1 MKLECKRLI
10 SDSVR
15 NYVNYLNSRA
25 YVKNTCANM
34 HIPEHNSLISIKK
47 HRVHVFGARGGRPL
61 ANPMISVYVIFG
73 TSCN

>member
-1 MKLECKRLI
+1 MKLECKCLI

-34 HIPEHNSLISIKK
+34 HIPEHNSLISIK
-47 HRVHVFGARGGRPL
+47 HIGCMFLVLVVVGLFQ
-61 ANPMISVYVIFG
+61 IE
-73 TSCN
+73 

>member
-25 YVKNTCANM
+25 YVKKYLCQYAHT
-34 HIPEHNSLISIKK
+34 
-47 HRVHVFGARGGRPL
+47 
-61 ANPMISVYVIFG
+61 
-73 TSCN
+73 

>member
-10 SDSVR
+10 SDSDSVR

-34 HIPEHNSLISIKK
+34 HIPEHNSLISIKNIGCMFL
-47 HRVHVFGARGGRPL
+47 VLVVVGLFQ
-61 ANPMISVYVIFG
+61 ME
-73 TSCN
+73 